1 MLQSSSLSSTF
12 QVINNAKAEAGSA
25 LSAGMTEETG
35 LWGTGGTHGATLLM
49 RVTDDLAASLANE
62 FGLTPAETD
71 IVMRLNSGEN
81 SRAIADARSSSI
93 HTVRNQLKTAMTKLG
108 VRRQVDVVRLVEGL
122 RHRGR

>member
-1 MLQSSSLSSTF
+1 MR
-12 QVINNAKAEAGSA
+12 AK
-25 LSAGMTEETG
+25 
-35 LWGTGGTHGATLLM
+35 
-49 RVTDDLAASLANE
+49 DDLATSLANE

-81 SRAIADARSSSI
+81 TRAIADARESSI

-122 RHRGR
+122 RHRGH

>member
-1 MLQSSSLSSTF
+1 LTGA
-12 QVINNAKAEAGSA
+12 AKG
-25 LSAGMTEETG
+25 TG
-35 LWGTGGTHGATLLM
+35 LWGTGGTYGATHLM

-71 IVMRLNSGEN
+71 IVLRLNSGEN
-81 SRAIADARSSSI
+81 SRAIADARASSI

-122 RHRGR
+122 RHKGK